1 MGRIKHA
8 TSHSDMRS
16 NGHTTR
22 LPLAL
27 KPSNSNMFSSLSCTN
42 ESLSTIT
49 TNIDTNSALSPIS
62 DLPSSLTPPKKE
74 NSSSTTAKMK
84 NTKSQTKAL
93 IIESEITEEDSEIQE
108 GAEAQ
113 YDLLASMHESGGI
126 DRFLKI
132 PCMILYK
139 RLLNGQGKLS
149 FCFVFNDTDASSMTR
164 V

>member
-1 MGRIKHA
+1 
-8 TSHSDMRS
+8 
-16 NGHTTR
+16 
-22 LPLAL
+22 
-27 KPSNSNMFSSLSCTN
+27 MFSSLSCTS
-42 ESLSTIT
+42 ESSSTIA

-84 NTKSQTKAL
+84 KTKSQTKAL
-93 IIESEITEEDSEIQE
+93 IIESEITEGEIQE

-126 DRFLKI
+126 DRF
-132 PCMILYK
+132 CE
-139 RLLNGQGKLS
+139 N
-149 FCFVFNDTDASSMTR
+149 SMHDI